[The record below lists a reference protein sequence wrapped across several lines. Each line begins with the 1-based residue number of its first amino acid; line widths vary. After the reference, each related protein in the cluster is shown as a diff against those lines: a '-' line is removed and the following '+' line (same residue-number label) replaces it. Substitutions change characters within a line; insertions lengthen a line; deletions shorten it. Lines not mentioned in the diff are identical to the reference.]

1 MKHTVQGKNLSSLNQ
16 RFSKKFHKKNGL
28 DNRGAS
34 LVMVLMVMALIFVL
48 VSIVL
53 MITVTNVFMKDAAE
67 KNTKNFYDAEASMDE
82 IRAGLATV
90 CNNAVGYAKVEARK
104 INDSSKFEEE
114 YKKHYAEYIYETLMN
129 PDIGDSN
136 YTGAGIPA
144 DARHRQYRVKSFS
157 TCTASRGTAGTY
169 DSTYDGLES
178 CLKGTKQGAA
188 DRSDH
193 NVGGIVD
200 KNDSTSTDLENYINI
215 YPSEGRV
222 ELLGVKVKYT
232 DKNNYVTTISTDI
245 ELNCPPVTS
254 AEESTLNNILYY
266 TLITDDSLQLSGGTG
281 VLKNEFEGNIF
292 AGYNDSQIKDYK
304 IDIKPGGT
312 SSASVGQI
320 CYFLGGGNIE
330 LASSDLTMSESQMW
344 IKGMKLLGKGN
355 TMPSGSFV
363 GQDIS
368 NGSNFEM
375 KTTRSDKTATRLYM
389 QDDLNLGN
397 AASIKLAGELF
408 GFGNPDDLEDS
419 NVYLD
424 SAGNPSGNGSLAIS
438 YRAPG
443 NTSATPNSRNLPSQ
457 VEKST
462 GVKKTIRDDITE
474 KPYEYSSA
482 ILVNGRKTKLDLSG
496 LISMKL
502 AGSAYVNA
510 NPNTNG
516 SGANN
521 DIRTGESISI
531 KPSQRAYLVPADN
544 LTFNANPVSGKVFDD
559 ELKNDYVAKATL
571 DTNGYYLY
579 YKGPYQGQRLP
590 VALDSTGA
598 EKTDVDA
605 YRNRHP
611 VVDVD
616 SIKIT
621 ASDYIT
627 GTSKA
632 DGADPAAADSWK
644 DYIVSGYDKSFRQ
657 LGVSN
662 IRVAAFPGGPIRYFF
677 MSFKDDKSANA
688 FYKLYY
694 QNMQHTNLLSE
705 RLKAYTN
712 SGSSDL
718 KLPNGVNG
726 TDASTN
732 SMYFSSSD
740 DFYFN
745 GNLIASGNPMIKVSD
760 TWTAMNNARPTS
772 TAADD
777 KETDML
783 KSSGTLYDSYY
794 SLLTNLTTREDMITD
809 VERTRTL
816 FNNIIDESQL
826 TAAFGHDVDP
836 SVPGYSRGRNKRYYV
851 SDAGKGCIL
860 GHDVDG
866 TGKIEIAQEDIN
878 VLGQIYQQAYGGNP
892 SDATLNLIVTD
903 TDVELG
909 NNVNFGTGVNKYE
922 GLILAKGKIIID
934 HNMDITQNAS
944 AVIVAMNSV
953 HVSGT
958 LGTVVEGY
966 PVSTPRD
973 VFRNPSLYAVGGR
986 NLTGTDSKAS
996 TTTLPSLVT
1005 YENWT
1010 RE

>member
-90 CNNAVGYAKVEARK
+90 CNNAVGYAKVEAGK

-245 ELNCPPVTS
+245 ELNCPPATS

-266 TLITDDSLQLSGGTG
+266 TIITDDSLQLSGGTG
-281 VLKNEFEGNIF
+281 VRKNEFEGNIF

-375 KTTRSDKTATRLYM
+375 KTTSSDKTATRLYM

-544 LTFNANPVSGKVFDD
+544 LTFSANPVSGNSFDSA
-559 ELKNDYVAKATL
+559 LKAEYVTGAPVDAA
-571 DTNGYYLY
+571 GYYLY
-579 YKGPYQGQRLP
+579 KAGSLYAGQRLP
-590 VALDSTGA
+590 VRTDDTGA
-598 EKTDVDA
+598 VIIDDDG
-605 YRNRHP
+605 HP
-611 VVDVD
+611 EVDVD
-616 SIKIT
+616 NIKIT
-621 ASDYIT
+621 TTDYIT
-627 GTSKA
+627 GTTITGGNPS
-632 DGADPAAADSWK
+632 DWR
-644 DYIVSGYDKSFRQ
+644 DYIVSGFEKSFRQ
-657 LGVSN
+657 LGITN
-662 IRVAAFPGGPIRYFF
+662 IRVAAFSGGPIRYFF
-677 MSFKDDKSANA
+677 MSFDNDRDANA
-688 FYKLYY
+688 FYTLYY
-694 QNMQHTNLLSE
+694 QNMQHTNFLSE
-705 RLKAYTN
+705 RLKTYTN
-712 SGSSDL
+712 SGASDL

-732 SMYFSSSD
+732 SMYFSSKD

-760 TWTAMNNARPTS
+760 TWTAMNNAKPTS

-777 KETDML
+777 KEADML

-794 SLLTNLTTREDMITD
+794 SLLTNLTTREDMISEED
-809 VERTRTL
+809 RTRTL
-816 FNNIIDESQL
+816 FGNIVDESQL
-826 TAAFGHDVDP
+826 TAAFAYSVDP
-836 SVPGYSRGRNKRYYV
+836 SVPGYGTTNGQNKRYYV

-903 TDVELG
+903 TDVEFG
-909 NNVNFGTGVNKYE
+909 NNIHDYE